1 MLILHDF
8 CIIGVQSI
16 CKWVDT
22 FPKAKTLCEDM
33 KDYSVLKSS
42 REALLRKAGFQE
54 GHNIFNRGSLNQIL
68 EFQVE
73 GDGNE
78 PGSPGD
84 QN

>member
-1 MLILHDF
+1 
-8 CIIGVQSI
+8 
-16 CKWVDT
+16 
-22 FPKAKTLCEDM
+22 M

-54 GHNIFNRGSLNQIL
+54 GHNIFTRGSLNQKL
-68 EFQVE
+68 RFNVE

-78 PGSPGD
+78 TGSPGD

>member
-1 MLILHDF
+1 
-8 CIIGVQSI
+8 
-16 CKWVDT
+16 
-22 FPKAKTLCEDM
+22 M

-42 REALLRKAGFQE
+42 REALLKKAGFQE
-54 GHNIFNRGSLNQIL
+54 GHNIFNRGSLNQMH

-78 PGSPGD
+78 LGSPGD

>member
-1 MLILHDF
+1 
-8 CIIGVQSI
+8 
-16 CKWVDT
+16 
-22 FPKAKTLCEDM
+22 M

-54 GHNIFNRGSLNQIL
+54 GHNIFNSGSLNQIL

-73 GDGNE
+73 DDGNDT
-78 PGSPGD
+78 GSPGD

>member
-1 MLILHDF
+1 
-8 CIIGVQSI
+8 
-16 CKWVDT
+16 
-22 FPKAKTLCEDM
+22 M

-54 GHNIFNRGSLNQIL
+54 DHNIFNSDSLNQIL

-73 GDGNE
+73 GDGDDT
-78 PGSPGD
+78 GSSGD